1 MCNNFGTTRRA
12 CGSILR
18 EESSSPVGF
27 IIVELAY
34 AWTHPCASLQAM
46 LDAFGL
52 LDAAIF
58 TLLGTVLG
66 FYFASKAHE

>member
-1 MCNNFGTTRRA
+1 M
-12 CGSILR
+12 
-18 EESSSPVGF
+18 GF

-58 TLLGTVLG
+58 ALLGTVLG